1 MRKLHIAVAVLSACM
16 AAGSHAGKPVFDPA
30 KLTSSHDQ
38 GINFGKS
45 TVNSS
50 AANASPA
57 KAQDTPY
64 YNPNPKQGAG
74 FSSTDIFGIG
84 VSRINGCK
92 TEAKGTD
99 QMANQECEAVNFLAK
114 NPDNRKR
121 FQLPSNDPA
130 ILAGRDAINKA
141 KLDTLSDNGC
151 VMKTTTTPDEHRIES
166 CNEYNPVA
174 NNDCIMGRQVVVDDY
189 SNYQCDQTLN
199 AYEYP
204 KCNKSPYF
212 NTVMTPSCT
221 VGSEISVSQHSA
233 TLNSDPCIGG
243 DSLTVKYVCSP
254 TDAPTLHVQ
263 IAEAERYDGG
273 NYDGYQP
280 ANYYQDVSFS
290 NCHATLRGN
299 TTCNNGNCT
308 GNYYADIFYGPPPTY
323 YTCADGSGA
332 YYDSDSNIYYCQSPD
347 GSRYSPNISYGDQR
361 GTYSGTLTVQASYQT
376 YSKSVQYAGTTNTCQ
391 TLEARAQ

>member
-1 MRKLHIAVAVLSACM
+1 MRKLHIAAAVLSACV

-64 YNPNPKQGAG
+64 YNPNPKQGVG

-199 AYEYP
+199 AYEYQ

-212 NTVMTPSCT
+212 NTVVTPSCT
-221 VGSEISVSQHSA
+221 PGTDVTIQGHS
-233 TLNSDPCIGG
+233 TSLNQDPCLGG
-243 DSLTVKYVCSP
+243 DYLTVAYTCQATDSP
-254 TDAPTLHVQ
+254 QLRVDVDNGTDYSGYTGP
-263 IAEAERYDGG
+263 
-273 NYDGYQP
+273 NYDFFVY
-280 ANYYQDVSFS
+280 FH
-290 NCHATLRGN
+290 NCQVKLHGD
-299 TTCNNGNCT
+299 TTCTNGNCS
-308 GNYYADIFYGPPPTY
+308 GSYYADVYYNTAGDV
-323 YTCADGSGA
+323 YTC
-332 YYDSDSNIYYCQSPD
+332 PD
-347 GSRYSPNISYGDQR
+347 GSQPSYSYDSGYMCYQDGVGYFSAIAQPAPPQW
-361 GTYSGTLTVQASYQT
+361 TYSGRLTVQGSFQT